1 MKILVPRLRR
11 IATPMTKRNRK
22 GSDQADVVRHSTAKI
37 MMTATVRIRFI
48 SLSTFSVS
56 DLFWTAMPT

>member
-1 MKILVPRLRR
+1 
-11 IATPMTKRNRK
+11 MTKRNRK

-48 SLSTFSVS
+48 SLSTFSVR